1 MIELKATSDDADYS
15 CDEPEIVELMIEY
28 FYHFDYLRTAAAVS
42 SSVNRKPFLIKHAKV
57 FAIAIKYQAD
67 GLRALAVKKFK
78 EAALTDWNSDDFA
91 QVVRVVYASTPD
103 DVQELRVITAD
114 TIHDHFGDL
123 KDKEDLEMVISGLGD
138 LSYSLLRRTSSGFRC
153 TKKHGRD
160 STLR

>member
-91 QVVRVVYASTPD
+91 QVVRVVYA
-103 DVQELRVITAD
+103 
-114 TIHDHFGDL
+114 
-123 KDKEDLEMVISGLGD
+123 
-138 LSYSLLRRTSSGFRC
+138 
-153 TKKHGRD
+153 
-160 STLR
+160 